1 MYQVTAVKV
10 ALSLGNQNQK
20 VESAIAK
27 PLKDQAFATPEK
39 VSELVLKV
47 SSAIQQEL
55 PNAMAKMK
63 LYLQNPPTRAILFK
77 PNKHDIFSLNTSKLF
92 STYDFSWLDGHLTQ
106 SFGWCGKERLRE
118 WGM

>member
-63 LYLQNPPTRAILFK
+63 LYLQNPPTRAD
-77 PNKHDIFSLNTSKLF
+77 KHCWSAYS
-92 STYDFSWLDGHLTQ
+92 STVPS
-106 SFGWCGKERLRE
+106 
-118 WGM
+118 